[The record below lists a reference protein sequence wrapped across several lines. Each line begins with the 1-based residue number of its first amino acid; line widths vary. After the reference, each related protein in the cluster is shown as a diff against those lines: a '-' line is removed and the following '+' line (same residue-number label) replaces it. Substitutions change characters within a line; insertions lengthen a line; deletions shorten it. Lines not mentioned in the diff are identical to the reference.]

1 MLPPSLAS
9 EMNESSPATPQQ
21 LSSIHMLCRHLRK
34 PLPGDLDTLTFFEA
48 RKLIKE
54 LTTEYKEAQQKRR
67 ETPTDLVPGA
77 VVRIQARGNCY
88 CEQLPHADDH
98 NTVCDYCKYN
108 GKMGTLVKIDLHNDD
123 GDFFGVQ
130 FPESKTIYFWRTEL
144 EVLGTFNTIFSIQR
158 YHHSD
163 QYSTWAIAVNGQI
176 AMDVWE
182 NGSSCP
188 FFWGKLEDLQPM
200 IDRKDSQLL
209 KLLTPS
215 GLTELHKARYDR
227 IMAQS

>member
-34 PLPGDLDTLTFFEA
+34 QLPDGLDTLTFFEA

-67 ETPTDLVPGA
+67 ETPTNLVPGA
-77 VVRIQARGNCY
+77 VVRIHARGTCY

-130 FPESKTIYFWRTEL
+130 FPESKTISFWRTEL
-144 EVLGTFNTIFSIQR
+144 EVLGTFNTVFSIQPYSHR
-158 YHHSD
+158 EYH
-163 QYSTWAIAVNGQI
+163 TWAIAVGDEI
-176 AMDVWE
+176 IMDVWE
-182 NGSSCP
+182 NSDAECP
-188 FFWGKLEDLQPM
+188 FFWGKRDELQEM

-215 GLTELHKARYDR
+215 GIAELHKVRYDR